1 MSRDPHTGGTVN
13 LPEPPE
19 EEQVQILARMVADE
33 KQFREILKTAN
44 PALRRKVYDQ
54 IKPHLRFKVRPFFM
68 LMR

>member
-1 MSRDPHTGGTVN
+1 MKDSHSGGTVT

-19 EEQVQILARMVADE
+19 LEQVVVLARMVADE